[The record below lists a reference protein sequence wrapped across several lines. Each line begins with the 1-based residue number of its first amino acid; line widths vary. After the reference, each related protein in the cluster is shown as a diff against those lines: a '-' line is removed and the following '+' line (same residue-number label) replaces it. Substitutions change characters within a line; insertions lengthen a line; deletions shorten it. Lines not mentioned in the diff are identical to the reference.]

1 MSPTLHQALT
11 DLAEETTR
19 DDVPI
24 RLAAS
29 AWADGRADLKRGAR
43 AQLVGLCAAAAAVLL
58 IALVLVPAVV
68 PRGVDAADGAALGY
82 PQRVRFDADPDPL
95 PAKGVRVS
103 ALIGSYDQDAALG
116 SVDASRWQAV
126 TPDGRVW
133 RLDPTAAPDPGGG
146 RVMTGTPT
154 APAVS
159 ADGRM
164 LAVPVQ
170 VSLSSDKGSNARVED
185 LLRTEIHVHDLES
198 GRHHVLTRKCT
209 DRGPSCSVVGLA
221 WSPDGSALA
230 VMIDGEGQAPLL
242 QVIAPDGTV
251 IASTRGRAGGTLG
264 RGFYAWDNHLL
275 GWTSSSTV
283 LIADVRTK
291 PLPVTAR
298 GFDAATW
305 TLDIADGD
313 VRELALQRLPVA
325 LATSAD
331 EGRRLETG
339 ALSLVGGSFLAL
351 DSATSTQVVWSRSD
365 LERNQ
370 FFNNKKLDW
379 SASPGEPE
387 GPSISTVRVLD
398 GPRGGIGV
406 VLAGNGTS
414 ITAATDG
421 PGQPFRTRTVYDPAL
436 DIRDL
441 VVATNSLDH
450 RASAS
455 MFGTSTAWWAW
466 HPWWATALAGTA
478 ALALL
483 TLATVLNRRRMA
495 ARRTAPRASSSA

>member
-1 MSPTLHQALT
+1 MSPTLHQALS

-19 DDVPI
+19 DDVPA

-43 AQLVGLCAAAAAVLL
+43 ARLVGLCAAATAALL
-58 IALVLVPAVV
+58 VALVLVPAVV
-68 PRGVDAADGAALGY
+68 PRGVDPADGAALGY

-103 ALIGSYDQDAALG
+103 ALIGSYDKDAALG

-133 RLDPTAAPDPGGG
+133 RLDPTVAPDPGGG
-146 RVMTGTPT
+146 RVTTGSPT
-154 APAVS
+154 APVVS

-164 LAVPVQ
+164 LAVPIQ
-170 VSLSSDKGSNARVED
+170 VSLSSNKGSNARVED

-198 GRHHVLTRKCT
+198 GKHHVLTRKCT
-209 DRGPSCSVVGLA
+209 DTGPSCSVVGLA

-242 QVIAPDGTV
+242 QVVAADGSV
-251 IASTRGRAGGTLG
+251 IKSARGTPGGTLG
-264 RGFYAWDNHLL
+264 RGFYSLDPHLL

-283 LIADVRTK
+283 LVADVRTV
-291 PLPVTAR
+291 PIPATAR
-298 GFDAATW
+298 GFDAVLW
-305 TLDIADGD
+305 TLNIADGD
-313 VRELALQRLPVA
+313 VRELALQRLPAA
-325 LATSAD
+325 LATAAD
-331 EGRRLETG
+331 DGRRLEPG
-339 ALSLVGGSFLAL
+339 ALSLVGDSFLAL
-351 DSATSTQVVWSRSD
+351 DSAASTHVVWSRSG
-365 LERNQ
+365 LERNE

-379 SASPGEPE
+379 SAGPGEPE
-387 GPSISTVRVLD
+387 GPSISTVRVLES
-398 GPRGGIGV
+398 PRGGIGV
-406 VLAGNGTS
+406 VLAGSGTS
-414 ITAATDG
+414 ITTATDR

-436 DIRDL
+436 EIRDL

-495 ARRTAPRASSSA
+495 ARRTAPRTSSSA